1 MMREGNLEKTV
12 ADDLILLCDLCQLP
26 AIHADPDQEVNRPRA
41 HEHDGETYYFCSE
54 PCQWIFENEPE
65 RYTEHKSIL
74 RRFLAG
80 DIQPQNLEGALE
92 HMGMTQDNVHE
103 RGIDFRAPEW
113 GDDWADWSPPSAGSP
128 AAAAD
133 D

>member
-1 MMREGNLEKTV
+1 MREDDLEKTV
-12 ADDLILLCDLCQLP
+12 ADDLIVLCDLCQLP
-26 AIHADPDQEVNRPRA
+26 AIHADPDQDHNRLHC

-65 RYTEHKSIL
+65 RYADHKSIL

-80 DIQPQNLEGALE
+80 DIQPQTLEGALE
-92 HMGMTQDNVHE
+92 HMGMGADNDYE

-113 GDDWADWSPPSAGSP
+113 GDDWADWSPSSPDPAG
-128 AAAAD
+128 AASD